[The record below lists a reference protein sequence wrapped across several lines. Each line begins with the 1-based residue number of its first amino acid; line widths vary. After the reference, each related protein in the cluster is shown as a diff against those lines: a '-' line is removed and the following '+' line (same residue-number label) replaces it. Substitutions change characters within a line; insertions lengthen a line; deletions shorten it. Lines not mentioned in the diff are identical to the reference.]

1 MKRKS
6 ACKDAHLTLCISYFR
21 IKNQLNPAWTTT
33 FAVDY
38 TFGKEIKF
46 NVGIFD
52 ETTKA
57 KKTKSM
63 GSVVFEIG
71 EVLGARGN
79 IKAKKLRDGGTVF
92 ARVTEAAKVEYGTLN
107 LNLSGHKLKNV
118 DGFFSKS
125 DPFFIIN
132 SQVDAAG
139 GRVWHPVYRSETIK
153 NDLNPKWK
161 ACSIPVEKLCDGNKN
176 KPILIEVFDWEKSGK
191 HQPMGKFETSV
202 SGLVSAQAMTTPGS
216 GKEASLSGMMSLQHK
231 GKSYGKILV
240 GSAILTGEN
249 LTPPQPALASEI
261 AGARY
266 ESTPAAAIA
275 PASAALAGAAS
286 APALTSNSSLP
297 PPMAPPPTPQRWTPG
312 NKPRFVNY
320 LEGGTEISLG
330 VAIDFTGSNGDPRRP
345 GTLHHMH
352 PDGQLNDYEKALTAI
367 GSIVARYD
375 DDQMFPL
382 WGFGAKYGGVVQHCF
397 QVGKSSELKGV
408 PGMLEGYRETFKTGL
423 IMSGPTVF
431 AEAIQVAALQ
441 AQSQQEAN
449 QKIGKQAYTIL
460 LILTDGA
467 VTDIEQTK
475 QAIRYASSAPLSI
488 VIVGVGNADF
498 SRMQFLDDFQRDE
511 GGRTRDIVQ
520 FVEFFRHRHSRQA
533 LTRETLDEIPDQ
545 LVSYFYDNG
554 MMPLP
559 PVTGSKLNVFEEDY
573 NEDEDIDLTVDI
585 NEEGEISL
593 ENEQEAYFDGQTY
606 GTINDFLPPA
616 MAPPASFQGGAA
628 SAPPAPYR
636 PQAQSNAPTA
646 YSPPHGA
653 QPHSSQYAGQPPGQY
668 GAPPQQFQQPPPQ
681 PSSSI
686 PGRPLPPSNGAV
698 PTAAVIVP
706 SVVHIQAPPG
716 SYPGMQLQVQNPT
729 TGQFQVVTIP
739 ENVPPGGTFAI
750 GL

>member
-1 MKRKS
+1 MHARTHIS
-6 ACKDAHLTLCISYFR
+6 HCISFFS

-33 FAVDY
+33 FAVNY

-52 ETTKA
+52 ETKKS

-63 GSVVFEIG
+63 GSAVFEIG
-71 EVLGARGN
+71 ELLGARGN
-79 IKAKKLRDGGTVF
+79 IKAKKLRNGGTVF
-92 ARVTEAAKVEYGTLN
+92 ARVTEAAKIEYGTLN
-107 LNLSGHKLKNV
+107 LSLSGHKLKNV

-125 DPFFIIN
+125 DPFFIVN
-132 SQVDAAG
+132 AQVDSAG

-161 ACSIPVEKLCDGNKN
+161 ACSMSVEKLCDGNKN
-176 KPILIEVFDWEKSGK
+176 KPILIEVYDWEKSGK
-191 HQPMGKFETSV
+191 HQAMGKFETSV
-202 SGLVSAQAMTTPGS
+202 NGLVSAQAMLAPGN
-216 GKEASLSGMMSLQHK
+216 GKDASLSGMMSLQHK

-240 GSAILTGEN
+240 VSAEVAGEN

-261 AGARY
+261 AGATY
-266 ESTPAAAIA
+266 ESPTPVAAAA
-275 PASAALAGAAS
+275 TASNLSDFSSALDKPPPTFHAAATAVAFTAS
-286 APALTSNSSLP
+286 APSSKTNIP
-297 PPMAPPPTPQRWTPG
+297 PAMAPPPTPQRWGTPG

-320 LEGGTEISLG
+320 LEGGVEISLG

-345 GTLHHMH
+345 GTLHYMH

-375 DDQMFPL
+375 ADQEFPV

-397 QVGKSSELKGV
+397 QVGKSAELKGV
-408 PGMLEGYRETFKTGL
+408 SGILEGYRDTFKTGL

-431 AEAIQVAALQ
+431 ADVIQFAASQ
-441 AQSQQEAN
+441 ARSQHEAN
-449 QKIGKQAYTIL
+449 TRIGKQAYTIL

-475 QAIRYASSAPLSI
+475 HAIRNASSAPLSI

-520 FVEFFRHRHSRQA
+520 FVEFSRHRHSREA

-545 LVSYFYDNG
+545 LVSCFFDQG
-554 MMPLP
+554 IMPLR
-559 PVTGSKLNVFEEDY
+559 PVSGSKLAIFEEDY
-573 NEDEDIDLTVDI
+573 NAEEDIDLALDI

-616 MAPPASFQGGAA
+616 IAPPASLQG
-628 SAPPAPYR
+628 SAPQAPYR
-636 PQAQSNAPTA
+636 PQAQSNAPVA

-653 QPHSSQYAGQPPGQY
+653 QPHSSQYGAPPPGQY
-668 GAPPQQFQQPPPQ
+668 GAPPQQFQQPPHQ
-681 PSSSI
+681 
-686 PGRPLPPSNGAV
+686 NGAI
-698 PTAAVIVP
+698 PAAAVIVP
-706 SVVHIQAPPG
+706 SVVHIQAPQG
-716 SYPGMQLQVQNPT
+716 SYPGMQLQVQNPA

-739 ENVPPGGTFAI
+739 EGVPPGGTFAI